1 MLLRVTKGEK
11 AKSELK
17 TPELVTNH
25 PAGDKK
31 GLIIGCLY
39 CQVIY
44 QSSAASNAEDSQM
57 QGRWPGPLYELQ
69 EAVRSGDK

>member
-1 MLLRVTKGEK
+1 MTKGEK

-25 PAGDKK
+25 PVGDKK
-31 GLIIGCLY
+31 GLIIGCLD

-44 QSSAASNAEDSQM
+44 QGGATTIAEDSQM

-69 EAVRSGDK
+69 EAVRSGDKWPV